1 MKLLALLTVVVGIFI
16 FEMNYSPSLEKKQ
29 FEEYFEEAI
38 FLERQGVPKELLVF
52 YKIDNEKKTE
62 NLLKKY
68 PNLKEKPL
76 KIWINQL
83 NLSKRQLREIALYKI
98 YYEQQIAKN

>member
-1 MKLLALLTVVVGIFI
+1 MRLLILFTTVFGIFI
-16 FEMNYSPSLEKKQ
+16 FEMNYSPNLEKKQ
-29 FEEYFEEAI
+29 FEEYSEEAM

-52 YKIDNEKKTE
+52 YKIDSEKKVE

-68 PNLKEKPL
+68 PNLRGKPL

-83 NLSKRQLREIALYKI
+83 SLSKRQLREIALYKI
-98 YYEQQIAKN
+98 YYEGITKD